1 MITNFEKETCPLTD
15 DEKNFVQLVIQ
26 GLSTKTK
33 DNPVKSDVI
42 CEKLNEKYNFG
53 CKMTGARLRKI
64 TNFIRSEGILPVIAT
79 SNGYYCS
86 YDKREIEDQIKS
98 LYERAEAITKSADGL
113 KKFLNN

>member
-1 MITNFEKETCPLTD
+1 MITNFENETCPLSD
-15 DEKNFVQLVIQ
+15 DEKQFVPLIIQ

-33 DNPVKSDVI
+33 DNPIKSDSI
-42 CEKLNEKYNFG
+42 CEKLNDKYNYG

-86 YDKREIEDQIKS
+86 YDKKEIEDQIKS
-98 LYERAEAITKSADGL
+98 LYERAEAIKNSADGL

>member
-1 MITNFEKETCPLTD
+1 MITNFEKETSPLT
-15 DEKNFVQLVIQ
+15 EEEQKYIKLVIT

-33 DNPVKSDVI
+33 DNPIKSEEI
-42 CEKLNEKYNFG
+42 CKRLNEKYNFG

-86 YDKREIEDQIKS
+86 YDKNEIIEQIQS
-98 LYERAEAITKSADGL
+98 LNERADAILRSANGL
-113 KKFLNN
+113 RKFL

>member
-1 MITNFEKETCPLTD
+1 MITNFENETCPLSD
-15 DEKNFVQLVIQ
+15 DEKQFVPLIIQ

-33 DNPVKSDVI
+33 ENPIKSDSI
-42 CEKLNEKYNFG
+42 CEKLNEKYNYG

-86 YDKREIEDQIKS
+86 YNKKEIEDQINS
-98 LYERAEAITKSADGL
+98 LYERAEAIRNSADGL